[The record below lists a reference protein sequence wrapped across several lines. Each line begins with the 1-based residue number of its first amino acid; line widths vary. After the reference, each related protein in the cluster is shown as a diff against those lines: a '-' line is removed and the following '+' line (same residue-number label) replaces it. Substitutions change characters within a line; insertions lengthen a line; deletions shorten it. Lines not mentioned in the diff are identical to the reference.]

1 MITQLINSIAKAYNK
16 EKKNLKMWIFINVGA
31 FKHWVKSINK

>member
-1 MITQLINSIAKAYNK
+1 MITQLINNTIKAYK
-16 EKKNLKMWIFINVGA
+16 REKKNLKMWIFINVGA